1 LEREVKTIQKATNT
15 PSGLRLLVEQV
26 RNRTWMAL
34 ELEQQSDADK
44 VGREI
49 RAFIGKELK
58 PVTVLLM
65 KA

>member
-1 LEREVKTIQKATNT
+1 LERQVKTIQKATKA

-34 ELEQQSDADK
+34 KLEQQSDADK

-49 RAFIGKELK
+49 KTLIGNDLK

-65 KA
+65 K

>member
-1 LEREVKTIQKATNT
+1 MKTIQKATNA
-15 PSGLRLLVEQV
+15 PSGLRLLIEQV

-49 RAFIGKELK
+49 KSFIGNDLK
-58 PVTVLLM
+58 AVTVLLM
-65 KA
+65 K